1 MKNSNLNYVV
11 KETPYSAYIT
21 IRKKFIKDVGE
32 NVLNNSKDFKT
43 VDIIKELKEENGN
56 LKQENAS
63 KVIEFEELEIK
74 FEKLDK
80 ENRRLEDEV
89 NDLYEAKRKVAKE
102 FDSVVNKNVALKSEV
117 KKIKE
122 AKAKVDNKDLK
133 EKADLIAILEHTLN
147 NKQSE
152 IERLTEEVLNAT
164 SKPAKEVTIKRGN
177 RFCSICSFKSDLDL
191 QKHI

>member
-1 MKNSNLNYVV
+1 MVGESSAQYACGQILFGLKKSNLNYVI

-21 IRKKFIKDVGE
+21 IRKKFIKEVGE
-32 NVLNNSKDFKT
+32 NVLNNSNDFKT
-43 VDIIKELKEENGN
+43 VDTIKELKEENGN
-56 LKQENAS
+56 LKQENALQ
-63 KVIEFEELEIK
+63 VIEFEELEIK
-74 FEKLDK
+74 FEKLDI

-89 NDLYEAKRKVAKE
+89 NDLYEAKQKVTKE

-147 NKQSE
+147 NKQSK

-164 SKPAKEVTIKRGN
+164 S
-177 RFCSICSFKSDLDL
+177 
-191 QKHI
+191 